1 MNKKVK
7 LLLQFIIFAGL
18 GIGFIY
24 WSVHGLTQEQVTEI
38 FSAIKNSR
46 LGLLVPVFLVLLAS
60 NIFRALRWK
69 IMLQSLGY
77 TPPATVLTYS
87 IMIGLMA
94 NQALP
99 RVGEV
104 LKCTLVSRYTNIPFS
119 KLVGSIISE
128 RLFDLLCLL
137 SIIAITISIQPE
149 LLHHLKFNFNK
160 AGAAEPGNETSSNI
174 FAVIIAATIVI
185 VLIIGLLKTKK
196 TPRQL
201 LAGVRTFFSKFLE
214 GLSSIF
220 LVKNKWLFA
229 LYTLGIWGSYYLAGY
244 LGFYGMEAT
253 TVYGFK
259 EALSLLAA
267 GSLGIALTP
276 GGIGAYQFLIQ
287 KTMELYGLA
296 TTTAIAFSWLL
307 WISFTL
313 STLLGGFI
321 SLILLPFQV
330 KKPNGNNNLTHS

>member
-1 MNKKVK
+1 MNKTVK
-7 LLLQFIIFAGL
+7 LILQFIIFAGL
-18 GIGFIY
+18 GVGFIY
-24 WSVHGLTQEQVTEI
+24 WSVHDLTKDQVTEI
-38 FSAIKNSR
+38 LAAIKNSR

-77 TPPATVLTYS
+77 NPPATALTYS

-128 RLFDLLCLL
+128 RLFDLICLL
-137 SIIAITISIQPE
+137 SIIALTISMQPE

-160 AGAAEPGNETSSNI
+160 ADVAKAGNEGNSNLVWLI
-174 FAVIIAATIVI
+174 IGAVIIIF
-185 VLIIGLLKTKK
+185 LIIWLVKTKK
-196 TPRQL
+196 TPGQL
-201 LAGVRTFFSKFLE
+201 LAGIKAFFSKFLE

-253 TVYGFK
+253 TIYGFK

-287 KTMELYGLA
+287 KTMELYGLT

-321 SLILLPFQV
+321 SLILLPFEA
-330 KKPNGNNNLTHS
+330 KKKSGNNNLTHS